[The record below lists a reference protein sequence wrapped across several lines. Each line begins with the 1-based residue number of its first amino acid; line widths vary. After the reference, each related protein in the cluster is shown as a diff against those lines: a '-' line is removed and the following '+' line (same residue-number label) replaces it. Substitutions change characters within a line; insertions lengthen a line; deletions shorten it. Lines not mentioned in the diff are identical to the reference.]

1 MTARAHDFKDEA
13 IDALFAKGRA
23 TAGLEER
30 SKVYCTLERR
40 GAGASLLGLHQ
51 LATGLFG
58 LRADVKGFTQI
69 PGTLSFLTPTSLEQT
84 WLDR

>member
-30 SKVYCTLERR
+30 SKVYCTLEGR
-40 GAGASLLGLHQ
+40 GLEQAYWAFISWRPD
-51 LATGLFG
+51 LFG
-58 LRADVKGFTQI
+58 LRADVKGFDKL
-69 PGTLSFLTPTSLEQT
+69 PGILSSLH
-84 WLDR
+84 WGWPHACW